1 MTLLMKWKWA
11 CTSVLFVFLVVPVFS
26 QTHPL
31 NGNDYTY
38 QVPAIEDM
46 VKVPPSPEAQA
57 FQKFGNTPMNLYTGT
72 SSINV
77 PIANLKGREIE
88 IPISLNYDATGVKV
102 EQIATWVGLGW
113 SLNAG
118 GMVTRNN
125 NGNPD
130 DYISANPAYYPFYVS
145 TVNSDYEFA
154 RTLSPMEGSNYP
166 AGNLKRYFDF
176 MWNVVQAKTSYKVEL
191 QPDTYSFNALGIS
204 GTVYI
209 DYTAGVG
216 YCMEHP
222 EMKVVPTFQVTSS
235 VGQQVITAWTITDE
249 HGNTYYFNLPEVT
262 YTYDGN
268 ANETYTQY
276 NSSWMLTRVETKNH
290 RDVIDYTYNTIPQ
303 WQQPQLAGRGD
314 SRMDVAVEEGYY
326 GTDQMNYAPVPLY
339 TISQSELT
347 GIIVNGVLSANFIVS
362 STPRQDLKGRNA
374 LAEIDIMDP
383 SGSGNVRSIF
393 KLGQSYFGTGTNEK
407 SLRLKLDRVELHGTT
422 VKPYPQKYSFSYI
435 GGSLPPR
442 DSYAQDFW
450 GYYNGRDENKT
461 LIPYNDQLD
470 PFNSVNYLFVGANR
484 QPDLNYAQIATL
496 SGITYPTGGSTHYTY
511 AINQSADATYS
522 YTETFG
528 VAGPSLT
535 GGIDPS
541 NPYNYCDDAT
551 ADKPL
556 GVEVS
561 FDITVAG
568 SYQVA
573 ITSTG
578 SISGGAHIQYLSL
591 YTGRQSRTFCDMF
604 FQGNAPY
611 PIIQLYHIIS
621 PGYNNT
627 QSLYFPVGSYKILLL
642 NSDPNVTI
650 NISISGTRT
659 ITVHNGAGLATKMA
673 IDKDDNGRQVSKK
686 IYYYGDA
693 STLANTNLTED
704 YLMNSPQLGGT
715 LHATINYEEVK
726 NIQKYATV
734 SGGTQFVSYS
744 VLERYSTNR
753 THSKYQF
760 TYPVV
765 SEVQF
770 GNTSGVNGPRPNGFT
785 VYEFHDRQ
793 DNYTV
798 GYSMLTSM
806 NGKLKRKRTFD
817 QAGNELVREENSAHE
832 QVIGAYVGFCFTT
845 NTMSPKDIYVKSLF
859 SDPSNEFFVY
869 EDPFFAGSIGSLSET
884 HCADAGDFMAM
895 FQGNYYGSD
904 AAALQAGTDFYNS
917 VKDAHP
923 DAKLYGYTATR
934 PPAEILPDNNS
945 NIDFIILSGP
955 GLYWVTYQYYNIVSC
970 YNLGNK
976 FTKYVYEYPRFWTTD
991 DGTKVTEFNNG
1002 TLITTTNNFYD
1013 NPNHYQVTRVQHTDS
1028 KGVLRSVLIE
1038 YPDELHTQNPSDPIW
1053 SSMIGQNRIAEPVRK
1068 TATYAN
1074 GQPDYIQNT
1083 VYKSI
1088 SAGGVTMIVPDY
1100 LQFSTG
1106 GNPLE
1111 TRIRYHQYDNVGNPV
1126 EVSKENDVH
1135 ISYQWGYNQTY
1146 PVAEIKNASV
1156 GTFAYTSFEN
1166 QDTGGWTYT
1175 LNPVSSVFKTGGYS
1189 HQLNGNSVTRS
1200 GLTATNTYTVS
1211 YWALGGVP
1219 TLSGGV
1225 TASND
1230 ASAPTAD
1237 GWQYFEKT
1245 ITGVTSIT
1253 LSSASSLYIDELRIY
1268 PSLSQLT
1275 TFSYL
1280 APIGQVN
1287 TTDPNGVTSYF
1298 EYDTYGR
1305 LVLMRDC
1312 NRKILKQFKYH
1323 YRDLTK
1329 PGGGSNQ
1336 P

>member
-1 MTLLMKWKWA
+1 MTLLMKRKWM
-11 CTSVLFVFLVVPVFS
+11 CTTVLFVFLSVPMFS
-26 QTHPL
+26 QTHPI

-38 QVPAIEDM
+38 QVPAIEDL

-57 FQKFGNTPMNLYTGT
+57 FQKFGSIPMNLYTGT
-72 SSINV
+72 SNITV
-77 PIANLKGREIE
+77 PIATLKGREIE

-130 DYISANPAYYPFYVS
+130 DYLSANPAYYPFYVS
-145 TVNSDYEFA
+145 TINSDYELA
-154 RTLSPMEGSNYP
+154 RTLNPMEGSDYP
-166 AGNLKRYFDF
+166 SGNLKRYFDF
-176 MWNVVQAKTSYKVEL
+176 MWNVVQAKAAYKAEI

-222 EMKVVPTFQVTSS
+222 EIKVIPTFQVTSG

-276 NSSWMLTRVETKNH
+276 NSSWMLTRVETRNH

-314 SRMDVAVEEGYY
+314 SRIDVAVEEGYY

-362 STPRQDLKGRNA
+362 TTPRQDLKGRNA
-374 LAEIDIMDP
+374 LAEIDILDP
-383 SGSGNVRSIF
+383 SGSGSVRSIF

-407 SLRLKLDRVELHGTT
+407 SLRLKLDRVELHGAT
-422 VKPYPQKYSFSYI
+422 VKPHPQKYSFSYI

-450 GYYNGRDENKT
+450 GYYNGMDQNTT

-470 PFNSVNYLFVGANR
+470 PSNSVNYLFVGANR

-496 SGITYPTGGSTHYTY
+496 SSITYPTGGSTHYTY
-511 AINQSADATYS
+511 AFNQSADATYS

-578 SISGGAHIQYLSL
+578 SISGGTHIQYLSL
-591 YTGRQSRTFCDMF
+591 YTGQQSRTFCDML

-650 NISISGTRT
+650 SISISGSRT
-659 ITVHNGAGLATKMA
+659 ITVYNGAGLATRMA
-673 IDKDDNGRQVSKK
+673 VDRDDNGRQVSKK

-693 STLANTNLTED
+693 STLANSNLTED

-734 SGGTQFVSYS
+734 SSGTQFVSYS
-744 VLERYSTNR
+744 VLERYSSNR

-770 GNTSGVNGPRPNGFT
+770 SNATGVSGSQPNGFT
-785 VYEFHDRQ
+785 VYEFQDRQ

-817 QAGNELVREENSAHE
+817 QVGNELVREENFSHE

-845 NTMSPKDIYVKSLF
+845 NLMYRKDIYVKSLL
-859 SDPSNEFFVY
+859 SDPSNELFFF
-869 EDPFFAGSIGSLSET
+869 EDPLFAGLAGEQSEN
-884 HCADAGDFMAM
+884 HCSDGGNLTFVFATQALADD
-895 FQGNYYGSD
+895 Y
-904 AAALQAGTDFYNS
+904 YNS
-917 VKDAHP
+917 IKNQYSGVSE
-923 DAKLYGYTATR
+923 YYSSGT
-934 PPAEILPDNNS
+934 S
-945 NIDFIILSGP
+945 N
-955 GLYWVTYQYYNIVSC
+955 WVVTYPYYNIISC

-976 FTKYVYEYPRFWTTD
+976 FNKYVYEYPRFWTTD
-991 DGTKVTEFNNG
+991 DGTKVTEFSNG

-1013 NPNHYQVTRVQHTDS
+1013 NPNHYQVTRVQQTDS
-1028 KGVLRSVLIE
+1028 KGVVHSVLLE
-1038 YPDELHTQNPSDPIW
+1038 YADELHTQNPSDPIW
-1053 SSMIGQNRIAEPVRK
+1053 SSLINQNRIAEPVRK

-1088 SAGGVTMIVPDY
+1088 TAGGVTMIVPDY

-1146 PVAEIKNASV
+1146 PVAEIKNASA

-1175 LNPVSSVFKTGGYS
+1175 LNPVSSAFKTGGYS
-1189 HQLNGNSVTRS
+1189 HQLSGNNVTRS
-1200 GLTATNTYTVS
+1200 GLTATNTYTIS
-1211 YWALGGVP
+1211 YWALGGAP

-1225 TASND
+1225 IASND
-1230 ASAPTAD
+1230 SPAPTAD

-1253 LSSASSLYIDELRIY
+1253 LSSAGSLYIDELRIY
-1268 PSLSQLT
+1268 PALSQLT

-1305 LVLMRDC
+1305 LVLVRDC

-1323 YRDLTK
+1323 YRDLSK

>member
-1 MTLLMKWKWA
+1 MTLLMKRKWM
-11 CTSVLFVFLVVPVFS
+11 CTTALFVFLSVPMFS
-26 QTHPL
+26 QTHPI

-38 QVPAIEDM
+38 QVPAIEDL

-57 FQKFGNTPMNLYTGT
+57 FQKFGSIPMNLYTGT
-72 SSINV
+72 SNITV
-77 PIANLKGREIE
+77 PIATLKGREIE

-130 DYISANPAYYPFYVS
+130 DYLSANPAYYPFYVS
-145 TVNSDYEFA
+145 TINSDYELA
-154 RTLSPMEGSNYP
+154 RTLNPMEGSDYP
-166 AGNLKRYFDF
+166 SGNLKRYFDF
-176 MWNVVQAKTSYKVEL
+176 MWNVVQAKAAYKAEI

-222 EMKVVPTFQVTSS
+222 EIKVIPTFQVTSG

-276 NSSWMLTRVETKNH
+276 NSSWMLTRVETRNH

-314 SRMDVAVEEGYY
+314 SRIDVAVEEGYY

-347 GIIVNGVLSANFIVS
+347 GIIVNGVLSASFIAS
-362 STPRQDLKGRNA
+362 TTPRQDLKGRNA
-374 LAEIDIMDP
+374 LAEIDILDP

-407 SLRLKLDRVELHGTT
+407 SLRLKLDRVELHGAT

-435 GGSLPPR
+435 GGDLPPR

-450 GYYNGRDENKT
+450 GYYNGMDQNTT
-461 LIPYNDQLD
+461 LIPYNSELD
-470 PFNSVNYLFVGANR
+470 PYNSYNNNFQGANR
-484 QPDLNYAQIATL
+484 NPNFGHASRGTL
-496 SGITYPTGGSTHYTY
+496 SKITYPTGGSTEYTY
-511 AINQSADATYS
+511 GSNQSSTVSYS
-522 YTETFG
+522 YTESFYVG
-528 VAGPSLT
+528 EAQLT
-535 GGIDPS
+535 GGADPS
-541 NPYNYCDDAT
+541 NTYNFCDQ
-551 ADKPL
+551 
-556 GVEVS
+556 G
-561 FDITVAG
+561 FITTFPSGTDGAFQITTPG
-568 SYQVA
+568 SYQVQISNA
-573 ITSTG
+573 SSGNLSGPKVQFLAMYYVGGDG
-578 SISGGAHIQYLSL
+578 SFTPPA
-591 YTGRQSRTFCDMF
+591 RDFCDLW
-604 FQGNAPY
+604 QNAPY
-611 PIIQLYHIIS
+611 PDIYMYH
-621 PGYNNT
+621 NT
-627 QSLYFPVGSYKILLL
+627 YDLTQNMYLKAGWYRILIL
-642 NSDPNVTI
+642 NSDPTLTV
-650 NISISGTRT
+650 SFSVKGTRT
-659 ITVHNGAGLATKMA
+659 ISVYDGAGLATKMA
-673 IDKDDNGRQVSKK
+673 VDKDDNGRIVSKK
-686 IYYYGDA
+686 VYYYGDA
-693 STLANTNLTED
+693 STLASSNLTQD
-704 YLMNSPQLGGT
+704 YLMNTPQLGGT
-715 LHATINYEEVK
+715 LHATINYEETK
-726 NIQKYATV
+726 YIQKYST
-734 SGGTQFVSYS
+734 SSSQPDLLNYS
-744 VLERYSTNR
+744 VLERYSSNR

-765 SEVQF
+765 TEVQF
-770 GNTSGVNGPRPNGFT
+770 STPSGISAPQLNGFT
-785 VYEFHDRQ
+785 VYEFYDRQ
-793 DNYTV
+793 DNYAV

-817 QAGNELVREENSAHE
+817 QVGNELVREENSSHE

-845 NTMSPKDIYVKSLF
+845 NLMYRKDIYVKSLL
-859 SDPSNEFFVY
+859 SDPSNELFFS
-869 EDPFFAGSIGSLSET
+869 EDPLFAGFGSGELSEN
-884 HCADAGDFMAM
+884 HCSDGGYIMSTFANRDSAI
-895 FQGNYYGSD
+895 NYLNRIRGSYSTIID
-904 AAALQAGTDFYNS
+904 DTNDENPSTGHWY
-917 VKDAHP
+917 V
-923 DAKLYGYTATR
+923 GY
-934 PPAEILPDNNS
+934 L
-945 NIDFIILSGP
+945 
-955 GLYWVTYQYYNIVSC
+955 YYNIISC

-976 FTKYVYEYPRFWTTD
+976 FNKYVYEYPRFWTTD
-991 DGTKVTEFNNG
+991 DGTKVTEFSNG

-1013 NPNHYQVTRVQHTDS
+1013 NPNHYQVTRVQQTDS
-1028 KGVLRSVLIE
+1028 KGVVHSVLLE
-1038 YPDELHTQNPSDPIW
+1038 YADELHTQNPSDPIW
-1053 SSMIGQNRIAEPVRK
+1053 SSLINQNRIAEPVRK

-1088 SAGGVTMIVPDY
+1088 TAGGVTMIVPDY

-1146 PVAEIKNASV
+1146 PVAEIKNASA

-1175 LNPVSSVFKTGGYS
+1175 LNPVSSAFKTGGYS
-1189 HQLNGNSVTRS
+1189 HQLSGNNVTRS
-1200 GLTATNTYTVS
+1200 GLTATNTYTIS
-1211 YWALGGVP
+1211 YWALGGAP

-1225 TASND
+1225 IASND
-1230 ASAPTAD
+1230 SPAPTAD

-1253 LSSASSLYIDELRIY
+1253 LSSAGSLYIDELRIY
-1268 PSLSQLT
+1268 PALSQLT

-1305 LVLMRDC
+1305 LVLVRDC

-1323 YRDLTK
+1323 YRDLSK